1 MSLDIGSFLKA
12 EIAKK
17 KDEWTQE
24 RLISSGESREG
35 QQKPL
40 QEVRQTTSSQKEQL
54 QEQLQEPIQ
63 DEKSHQASIKQ
74 KGTVANGHAEVTRLR
89 RTTLEYLQTRP
100 ERIKLLLEQDKE
112 RNTMINP
119 VHITDAGKTGHIG
132 MQCNLYIHQLL
143 DQWVQHGYQP
153 ELLPETKKSFFPL
166 LVRLRKGTLPQ
177 DLVTSLATV
186 LYHLQVNELHLA
198 TESYMKL
205 SIGNVAWPIGVTS
218 VGIHA
223 RSAQTRIQGDKG
235 VANVML
241 DDQTRLWITSVK
253 RLITFKEFLKE

>member
-1 MSLDIGSFLKA
+1 MSLDIGGFLKA

-17 KDEWTQE
+17 KDEWAQE
-24 RLISSGESREG
+24 RLISSRESRQE
-35 QQKPL
+35 QQQPL
-40 QEVRQTTSSQKEQL
+40 QELRQATSSQKEQL
-54 QEQLQEPIQ
+54 QEPIL

-74 KGTVANGHAEVTRLR
+74 KGTAANGHAEGTRLR
-89 RTTLEYLQTRP
+89 PIEYLQTRP
-100 ERIKLLLEQDKE
+100 DRIKLLLEQDKE
-112 RNTMINP
+112 INTVINP
-119 VHITDAGKTGHIG
+119 VHITDAGMTGHIG
-132 MQCNLYIHQLL
+132 IQCNLYIHQLL
-143 DQWVQHGYQP
+143 DQWVQYSYQP

>member
-1 MSLDIGSFLKA
+1 MSLDIGDFLKA

-24 RLISSGESREG
+24 RLILSRESQQE

-40 QEVRQTTSSQKEQL
+40 QELRQAKSSQKER
-54 QEQLQEPIQ
+54 LQEPIP
-63 DEKSHQASIKQ
+63 DEKSHQASVKQ
-74 KGTVANGHAEVTRLR
+74 KETGTNGHVEVTRLR
-89 RTTLEYLQTRP
+89 STTLEYLQSRP
-100 ERIKLLLEQDKE
+100 DRLKLLLEQDKE
-112 RNTMINP
+112 INTMINP
-119 VHITDAGKTGHIG
+119 VHVTDAGKTRHIG

-143 DQWVQHGYQP
+143 NQWVQHGYQP

-166 LVRLRKGTLPQ
+166 LVRLRKNTLPQ
-177 DLVTSLATV
+177 DLVISLATV